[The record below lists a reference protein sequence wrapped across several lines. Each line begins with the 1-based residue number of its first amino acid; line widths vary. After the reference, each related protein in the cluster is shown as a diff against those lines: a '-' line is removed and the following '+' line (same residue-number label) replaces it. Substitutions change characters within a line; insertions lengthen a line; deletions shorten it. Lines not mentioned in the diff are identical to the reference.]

1 MSYCAPNVLLDVLY
15 CIITNLSTL
24 NSADDCVKIMNFRN
38 LSLECQLAL
47 FSKKEASCLEVL
59 RLVIGGFHSMN
70 SVKTFEDRCENG
82 GHDCDRELELAF
94 SNDVASCRVILRDF
108 IGGIP
113 YHWTLKIT

>member
-1 MSYCAPNVLLDVLY
+1 M
-15 CIITNLSTL
+15 
-24 NSADDCVKIMNFRN
+24 KFGN
-38 LSLECQLAL
+38 LSLERQPAFL
-47 FSKKEASCLEVL
+47 SKKEASCLEVWTL
-59 RLVIGGFHSMN
+59 FIGDLNSM
-70 SVKTFEDRCENG
+70 SRVQSFEDRCENG